1 MRHKHYYLKS
11 IYICILLSILVSGVS
26 FSQKNPKDTFD
37 YQPLNK
43 IKMPKIE
50 EVILTNGMR
59 LLLVEDHDFPT
70 IDLRA
75 MIRTGSVYE
84 PVDKIG
90 LASITG
96 TVIRTGGSKK
106 FPGDDLDT
114 LLETLGATVETSIGG
129 ESGYVYVSLLKED
142 VDQGLDV
149 IADLLMHPVFPDDK
163 IDLAKIMRRS
173 AISRRNDDVGQ
184 ITNREFTKLIYGAES
199 PYARHPEYVTIDAIT
214 RDDIIAFHR
223 RFFHPNNVILAAWGD
238 FSSKDLAKRIEAV
251 FAAWPKAELQI
262 PPKPRFDYTYDFSVN
277 AIEKPDVNQS
287 NIMLGHIGGTMDSP
301 DYAALVVMNQI
312 LSYDRMFK
320 RIRTDEGLAYDV
332 WGSYG
337 AGYDHPGVFSCG
349 CQTKSVS
356 TVKAIRIML
365 EEIQKIRESEVTDDE
380 LTRAKDSYLNGFVFN
395 FDSKAKIV
403 SRLMAYDYHDYPR
416 DFMDRVKEGVEKTTE
431 EDVRRVAQEYLKP
444 DLVRILVVGKQADFD
459 EPLSVLGS
467 VNTIDITIPA
477 PKAEE
482 VGEATPEARAMGQE
496 LLTKS
501 IEASGGADVFEN
513 IRNMRVRIALTQV
526 SSMGE
531 MSMDGEIVMAY
542 PDKLRASLTTPGG
555 EVAMVLNG
563 DEGWMASPQGTMPL
577 PEMLRQSLKQSILRD
592 PVTIFTNH
600 EVLQVRYA
608 GKQKLEEKET
618 EDIIIES
625 DGYTFHLLLDP
636 STYLPAAYVYSD
648 IGQQGPS
655 EKTEILYDYRTID
668 GVLVPMRTVGL
679 ADGSKES
686 ETVIK
691 EVKFNVELAPGVFEK
706 E

>member
-1 MRHKHYYLKS
+1 MRRNRFFLNS
-11 IYICILLSILVSGVS
+11 VRICILLIILVSGS
-26 FSQKNPKDTFD
+26 LFAQKNPKDTFD
-37 YQPLNK
+37 YPPLNK

-84 PVDKIG
+84 PADKIG

-114 LLETLGATVETSIGG
+114 LLETLGATVETFIGE
-129 ESGYVYVSLLKED
+129 ESGYVYVSLLKAD
-142 VDQGLDV
+142 IDQGLDV
-149 IADLLMHPVFPDDK
+149 LANLLMHPVFPDDK

-184 ITNREFTKLIYGAES
+184 ITNREFVKLIYGADS
-199 PYARHPEYVTIDAIT
+199 PYARHPEYATIDAIT
-214 RDDIIAFHR
+214 REDIITFHR

-238 FSSKDLAKRIEAV
+238 FTSKDLAKKIENV
-251 FAAWPKAELQI
+251 FTAWSKAELEI
-262 PPKPRFDYTYDFSVN
+262 PPKPGVDYTYDFTVN
-277 AIEKPDVNQS
+277 TIEKPDVNQS
-287 NIMLGHIGGTMDSP
+287 NIMLGHIGGTMESP
-301 DYAALVVMNQI
+301 DYPALVVMNQI

-320 RIRTDEGLAYDV
+320 RVRTDEGLAYDV
-332 WGSYG
+332 WGRYG
-337 AGYDHPGVFSCG
+337 AGYDHPGVFSSG
-349 CQTKSVS
+349 CQTKSGS
-356 TVKAIRIML
+356 TVKAVRIML
-365 EEIQKIRESEVTDDE
+365 EEIQKMRESEVTDDE

-403 SRLMAYDYHDYPR
+403 GRLMTYDYYDYPR
-416 DFMDRVKEGVEKTTE
+416 NFMDRVKEGVEKTTKA
-431 EDVRRVAQEYLKP
+431 DVQRVAEKYLKP
-444 DLVRILVVGKQADFD
+444 DLVRILVVGKQAEFD
-459 EPLSVLGS
+459 EPLSVLGT
-467 VNTIDITIPA
+467 VNTIAITIPM
-477 PKAEE
+477 PEAEE
-482 VGEATPEARAMGQE
+482 VGEATTEALAMGRA
-496 LLTKS
+496 LLMKS
-501 IEASGGADVFEN
+501 IEASGGADVFVI
-513 IRNMRVRIALTQV
+513 IRNMRASIALTQI

-542 PDKLRASLTTPGG
+542 PDKLRATLTTPGG

-563 DEGWMASPQGTMPL
+563 EEGWMTSPQGTMPL

-592 PVTIFTNH
+592 PVTIFTNY
-600 EVLQVRYA
+600 EALQVQYV
-608 GKQKLEEKET
+608 GKRKLEEKET
-618 EDIIIES
+618 EDVLIGS
-625 DGYTFHLLLDP
+625 DDYTFHLLLDP
-636 STYLPAAYVYSD
+636 STYLPAGYVYSD

-655 EKTEILYDYRTID
+655 EKTEILYDYQNID
-668 GVLVPMRTVGL
+668 GVFVPMRTVGL

-691 EVKFNVELAPGVFEK
+691 EVKFNVELAPDVFEK